1 MNIIAMSRFVSVR
14 GLLQTY
20 QKTAS
25 FLSILD
31 VQDKKDF
38 ERVT

>member
-1 MNIIAMSRFVSVR
+1 MNIIPKSRFVSVR

-20 QKTAS
+20 QKTAC
-25 FLSILD
+25 FPSILD
-31 VQDKKDF
+31 VQDKEDF